1 MAIAQALSTFDHL
14 DPSNPETVF
23 GPDVLAMLTVIGVS
37 IVGAADALAR
47 SVAPGTLRQYHGQW
61 KKFTRWF
68 VEASAC
74 AGWPTNVR
82 ITDDDVIFVYGLSM
96 LSRGLRLSAF
106 NLFISATSYYR
117 GFLDLPS
124 VALLPRFVKLRQAF
138 KRGCGGFHMA
148 LPTKKQLADL
158 ATSLVREAWR
168 YTDFQIRALFAY
180 FVGAGFCLRTGEIWL
195 IRSDYIDVLK
205 KTVTFPRHLLGNGLK
220 SGPIREFSMGQAQE
234 MLHALFLFNGRNIFV
249 GWGRGPINTY
259 SEGGAQCHPAGCQAP
274 WGKPELL
281 ED

>member
-1 MAIAQALSTFDHL
+1 M
-14 DPSNPETVF
+14 
-23 GPDVLAMLTVIGVS
+23 
-37 IVGAADALAR
+37 
-47 SVAPGTLRQYHGQW
+47 
-61 KKFTRWF
+61 
-68 VEASAC
+68 C

-96 LSRGLRLSAF
+96 LSRGLGYSAF

-158 ATSLVREAWR
+158 ATALVREAWR

-259 SEGGAQCHPAGCQAP
+259 LKEVLNVTLQGARHLGANLNFWRTKDPLAVARALGHHGNE
-274 WGKPELL
+274 WGQTAFILSVI
-281 ED
+281 